1 MKGCVFMNNQY
12 TIELKR
18 KLCTDICL
26 NGKSTIKTA
35 REYNIPLKT
44 LEKWITT
51 FNKDNHCFDPKIE
64 ENDFKI
70 VDSPTIDSSYD
81 DLSVDELKR
90 QLMKKDI
97 EIARLKK
104 GYMMKEGGM
113 GEKVFVTFSKKN
125 TK

>member
-1 MKGCVFMNNQY
+1 MNTQY
-12 TIELKR
+12 AIELKR
-18 KLCTDICL
+18 KLCTDICI

-35 REYNIPLKT
+35 QEYNVPLKT
-44 LEKWITT
+44 LEKWITA
-51 FNKDNHCFDPKIE
+51 FHKNNHCFDSKIE
-64 ENDFKI
+64 ENDFKFI
-70 VDSPTIDSSYD
+70 DSFISNSSYD
-81 DLSVDELKR
+81 DVSNEELKK

-104 GYMMKEGGM
+104 GYLVKDGGM